1 MFRHTGGVIAAP
13 VVMDPSELDRHFRT
27 FQRQRD
33 PAALAAVFDA
43 AAPRLLLVA
52 MHLGRDAATAEDP
65 VQTVFL
71 PVLRD
76 ADRCAPGQPVL
87 PWLLGMVEHRAIDA
101 RRLAYRRR
109 ERAGPEV
116 VGSAHGVADAA
127 GTPPDLAADA
137 EGRER
142 VAEALAGM
150 PRDYRDVLTRRLV
163 HGLAAVDIAHS
174 LGLSPATVRMR
185 TARGLKLL
193 RAALPRGLA
202 TPGLLAWLGAESL
215 RARDGLQA
223 VRATVLKAA
232 GVGAGTTV
240 GGSWLLGIAILLLCA
255 VGAWSLAGPGDDA
268 VAPALAPLA
277 APVVADADPM
287 AGSAGEAPN
296 RADGAAALAAG

>member
-1 MFRHTGGVIAAP
+1 MFRHTGAVIAAP

-52 MHLGRDAATAEDP
+52 MHLVRDAATAEDL

-76 ADRCAPGQPVL
+76 ADRCAPGRPVL

-137 EGRER
+137 DGRVGR
-142 VAEALAGM
+142 PLQSRLPGGAARP
-150 PRDYRDVLTRRLV
+150 PRWVPCASKRPPLRR
-163 HGLAAVDIAHS
+163 
-174 LGLSPATVRMR
+174 
-185 TARGLKLL
+185 RGL
-193 RAALPRGLA
+193 P
-202 TPGLLAWLGAESL
+202 
-215 RARDGLQA
+215 
-223 VRATVLKAA
+223 
-232 GVGAGTTV
+232 
-240 GGSWLLGIAILLLCA
+240 
-255 VGAWSLAGPGDDA
+255 
-268 VAPALAPLA
+268 
-277 APVVADADPM
+277 
-287 AGSAGEAPN
+287 
-296 RADGAAALAAG
+296 

>member
-1 MFRHTGGVIAAP
+1 MFRHTGAVIAAP

-76 ADRCAPGQPVL
+76 AERCAPGRPVL
-87 PWLLGMVEHRAIDA
+87 PWRLGAIEQRRIDA
-101 RRLAYRRR
+101 RRLAHRRR

-137 EGRER
+137 EGR
-142 VAEALAGM
+142 AGR
-150 PRDYRDVLTRRLV
+150 PPNPHPPVGRPDR
-163 HGLAAVDIAHS
+163 
-174 LGLSPATVRMR
+174 PAGFP
-185 TARGLKLL
+185 AR
-193 RAALPRGLA
+193 A
-202 TPGLLAWLGAESL
+202 
-215 RARDGLQA
+215 
-223 VRATVLKAA
+223 
-232 GVGAGTTV
+232 
-240 GGSWLLGIAILLLCA
+240 
-255 VGAWSLAGPGDDA
+255 
-268 VAPALAPLA
+268 
-277 APVVADADPM
+277 
-287 AGSAGEAPN
+287 SAC
-296 RADGAAALAAG
+296 R